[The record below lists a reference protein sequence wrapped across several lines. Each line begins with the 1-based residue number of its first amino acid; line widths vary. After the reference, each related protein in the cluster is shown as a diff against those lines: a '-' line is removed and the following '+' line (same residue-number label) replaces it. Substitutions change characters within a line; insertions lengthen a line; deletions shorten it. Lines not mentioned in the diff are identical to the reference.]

1 MKYPDASRLPL
12 VDELHGHRI
21 PDPYRWLED
30 PADPGTIAWLDAQDA
45 LWREHAAALPW
56 RERML
61 TRLGELSR
69 TGIATPPVWRG
80 EHRFVMR
87 RAADQEHPVLY
98 RDDEILLDPMRL
110 DPTGLTTL
118 DEWQPGPDG
127 TLLAYQ
133 LSRRGEERAEL
144 HVMDVRTGADVDGP
158 IGDCRYSPV
167 AWLPDGAAFYY
178 VRARTGVYL
187 HRIGSR
193 EPDEE
198 VFTADGAGSYGLT
211 LSADGRWLTLSAAPG
226 PSTPNELWL
235 ADLKSGEKRLI
246 QPAGSARSVA
256 AAGAD
261 GRLYILTD
269 RDAPRR
275 RLCVADPE
283 RPDAWKDLVA
293 EDPESV
299 LAAFTILEGNR
310 LLVSRVRHAVA
321 EVVVHELDTGRPAVP
336 VKLPGAGTVGPLTAR
351 PEGGHEAWFL
361 YTDAV
366 TPAGVWRYDA
376 KDGSLTAWEAS
387 LPVPG
392 VVSRQVTFT
401 SRDGTEVR
409 MTVVAKPGDG
419 RPRPAILTGYGGFG
433 MSLTPG
439 YAADSV
445 AWIEAGGVLAVA
457 GIRGGGEEGEAWH
470 RAGMREHK
478 QNVFDDFA
486 AAAEKLVTDGWTTP
500 AQLGIWGESN
510 GGLLIGGMLTQYPE
524 LFTAAVCSAPIL
536 DMTRYERSGLGAS
549 WKQEY
554 GTADRPEELAWLL
567 AYSPYHRVAEGTA
580 YPATLFT
587 VFGED
592 TRVDPAHAR
601 KMCAAMQRADA
612 GGRPLLLRHEGDV
625 GHGARAVSRSVAL
638 AADALAFLAEH
649 TGLPLPSDP
658 A

>member
-1 MKYPDASRLPL
+1 
-12 VDELHGHRI
+12 
-21 PDPYRWLED
+21 
-30 PADPGTIAWLDAQDA
+30 
-45 LWREHAAALPW
+45 REHALLGDRLP
-56 RERML
+56 
-61 TRLGELSR
+61 
-69 TGIATPPVWRG
+69 
-80 EHRFVMR
+80 R
-87 RAADQEHPVLY
+87 RAQF
-98 RDDEILLDPMRL
+98 LL
-110 DPTGLTTL
+110 
-118 DEWQPGPDG
+118 
-127 TLLAYQ
+127 
-133 LSRRGEERAEL
+133 
-144 HVMDVRTGADVDGP
+144 
-158 IGDCRYSPV
+158 
-167 AWLPDGAAFYY
+167 
-178 VRARTGVYL
+178 
-187 HRIGSR
+187 
-193 EPDEE
+193 
-198 VFTADGAGSYGLT
+198 
-211 LSADGRWLTLSAAPG
+211 
-226 PSTPNELWL
+226 
-235 ADLKSGEKRLI
+235 
-246 QPAGSARSVA
+246 
-256 AAGAD
+256 
-261 GRLYILTD
+261 
-269 RDAPRR
+269 
-275 RLCVADPE
+275 
-283 RPDAWKDLVA
+283 
-293 EDPESV
+293 
-299 LAAFTILEGNR
+299 
-310 LLVSRVRHAVA
+310 
-321 EVVVHELDTGRPAVP
+321 
-336 VKLPGAGTVGPLTAR
+336 
-351 PEGGHEAWFL
+351 
-361 YTDAV
+361 
-366 TPAGVWRYDA
+366 YDA
-376 KDGSLTAWEAS
+376 KEGSLTAWEAS

-409 MTVVAKPGDG
+409 MTVVAMPGDG

-486 AAAEKLVTDGWTTP
+486 AAAEKLVADGWTTP

-510 GGLLIGGMLTQYPE
+510 GGLLIGGMLTQYPG

-567 AYSPYHRVAEGTA
+567 SYSPYHRVAEGAEGTV

-649 TGLPLPSDP
+649 TGLALPPDPAPPSDP